1 MDDETKADP
10 VKRLVGVLKKQEKIG
25 TGAHYFENLL
35 ADDARLTPEDVRAYK
50 SAADASARELSAE
63 AQVEIWAKRIPS
75 ARNGDG

>member
-35 ADDARLTPEDVRAYK
+35 ADDARLTPR
-50 SAADASARELSAE
+50 RELD
-63 AQVEIWAKRIPS
+63 RICTYGTS
-75 ARNGDG
+75 GVRIGNIYIKNTD